1 MAEIV
6 FFTVLAGIWVVAD
19 IFEKIHNEENEE

>member
-6 FFTVLAGIWVVAD
+6 FFTVLAGLWVVAD
-19 IFEKIHNEENEE
+19 IFEKIHNEENE